1 VPKSVNGLTRFTRAM
16 SPRALERFARLLIG
30 RDTPCM
36 RAYSMDLRER
46 VLAAVDRG
54 TPRKEIVRT
63 LGISEPTIRRYLR
76 LRRETGSVAPK
87 PPPKRPFSIG
97 QSVEHRR
104 ALWKQLEEHYDAT
117 LEKHCRLCGRESE
130 GLRSLSPLCLG
141 RSAGWVGRSKKE
153 CGCLRR
159 KRRREKCLA
168 R

>member
-1 VPKSVNGLTRFTRAM
+1 
-16 SPRALERFARLLIG
+16 
-30 RDTPCM
+30 M

-63 LGISEPTIRRYLR
+63 LGVSEPTIRRYLR

-97 QSVEHRR
+97 QSVEQRR
-104 ALWKQLEEHYDAT
+104 ALWKQLAETTT
-117 LEKHCRLCGRESE
+117 LLLWRDIAYSGRLSKEI
-130 GLRSLSPLCLG
+130 RSLSPLCLE
-141 RSAGWVGRSKKE
+141 RSAGWDGRSKKE
-153 CGCLRR
+153 SGCLPT
-159 KRRREKCLA
+159 KRRGEKCLA